1 VKKQTQDFSALNLL
15 SIPLVIFDNT
25 RVYFLNEKAKEFL
38 KLPKKNFDITK
49 LKPFSFILPE
59 YHKRIKANNLKI
71 IKGQEFQPVELKI
84 RDNKKNIIDVEAKSN
99 IVMVGNK
106 KAVQSIFYEISE
118 RKKKYADLKEAQEV
132 LELIGRNSAD
142 IMFKYDL
149 YPKEHYSYVSQSAE
163 KILGYTVKEWHKQRD
178 ITPGR

>member
-1 VKKQTQDFSALNLL
+1 
-15 SIPLVIFDNT
+15 
-25 RVYFLNEKAKEFL
+25 
-38 KLPKKNFDITK
+38 
-49 LKPFSFILPE
+49 
-59 YHKRIKANNLKI
+59 
-71 IKGQEFQPVELKI
+71 
-84 RDNKKNIIDVEAKSN
+84 
-99 IVMVGNK
+99 MVGNK

-118 RKKKYADLKEAQEV
+118 RKKKYADIKEAQEV

-178 ITPGR
+178 LFEKILHPEDKNKVPKETKAYIKYIQKNARNTSRFVAKNGSVVWLETIQSIVKD